1 MEKER
6 DIGFFSDK
14 KENEDFNDAFRSSLK
29 SYDAEEHPK
38 IRNLV
43 LSLKKQTP
51 SWDYE
56 TAIIALEVAF
66 RIVDISLIKKAQ
78 MKKGKDGFSY
88 LREISDLTDCI
99 IKLKKQI
106 GIDPKSLAT
115 RGEGSISET
124 MADIATKLKF
134 NKRQFVCKPIWGKV
148 RRSFDIEE
156 KTDSFANS
164 SEDQVDSFLQE
175 AQQV

>member
-29 SYDAEEHPK
+29 SYDTEEHPK
-38 IRNLV
+38 IRNLL

-78 MKKGKDGFSY
+78 MK
-88 LREISDLTDCI
+88 RART
-99 IKLKKQI
+99 
-106 GIDPKSLAT
+106 
-115 RGEGSISET
+115 GSAISE
-124 MADIATKLKF
+124 
-134 NKRQFVCKPIWGKV
+134 R
-148 RRSFDIEE
+148 
-156 KTDSFANS
+156 
-164 SEDQVDSFLQE
+164 
-175 AQQV
+175 